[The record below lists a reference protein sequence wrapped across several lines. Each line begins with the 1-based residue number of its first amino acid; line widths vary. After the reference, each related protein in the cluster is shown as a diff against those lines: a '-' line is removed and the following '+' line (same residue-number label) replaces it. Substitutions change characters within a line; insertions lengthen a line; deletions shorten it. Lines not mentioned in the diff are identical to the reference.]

1 MSELQI
7 PPIQPPAL
15 IADKYKTP
23 EDFDQGFRELHKQHA
38 GFALPSSLKVV
49 GEGGVHATVDE
60 AVTAYKSMQA
70 QFTKS
75 RQAAAP
81 SAAPAATPATPPPLK
96 IETPVNLPVPDE
108 AFDDP
113 EDAIRAAG
121 LNRADLSKSWS
132 ENGKFTDEQYT
143 KLKTVG
149 FNKAAA
155 NALAQAEEARLAAS
169 REMTLREVDRA
180 AAMVGGRDK
189 LDAMLKGAAEFVP
202 ADRIPKINQM
212 LARGDVAEAVLAI
225 QGYASTQKRSE
236 FATGAGIGGMSKPAT
251 AREENDILR
260 RAMQGDAAAMEMAK
274 RLSSDLPSLSVLK
287 GS

>member
-7 PPIQPPAL
+7 PPVQPSTL

-38 GFALPSSLKVV
+38 GFALPPSLKVV

-81 SAAPAATPATPPPLK
+81 ATVPPPAPLK
-96 IETPVNLPVPDE
+96 IETPVILPAADE
-108 AFDDP
+108 SFDDP

-132 ENGKFTDEQYT
+132 ENGGKFTDEQYA
-143 KLKTVG
+143 KLKSVG

-155 NALAQAEEARLAAS
+155 NALAQAEEARTAAS

-180 AAMVGGRDK
+180 ASMLGGREK
-189 LDAMLKGAAEFVP
+189 LDAMLKSAAEFVP
-202 ADRIPKINQM
+202 ADRIPKLNQM
-212 LARGDVAEAVLAI
+212 LSRGEITEAVLAI
-225 QGYASTQKRSE
+225 QGYAAAQKRSE
-236 FATGAGIGGMSKPAT
+236 FATGSGIGGVSKPAT